1 MLQHLHKQLP
11 DLPLPQLLKKAPA
24 VLSLTKQH
32 VEEFLTLLLHRLKLS
47 KQQAEELLMTHPKLL
62 LAGAGPAS
70 LNLGFL
76 VGLGLR
82 QQELQGMVL
91 RSAEWLARP
100 LQELTAQWHFV
111 STVAKASLADVVLLP
126 ELLSLPIRSRLG
138 PRILYARKR
147 QVRLLLPSHEAWQPG
162 LSLEQWLAHQQVPL
176 RFWLTASEATMCAAV
191 GLSLEDYT
199 IFKAAWARVNA
210 ATLPASDFK
219 PS

>member
-111 STVAKASLADVVLLP
+111 STVAKVGVCDG
-126 ELLSLPIRSRLG
+126 LG
-138 PRILYARKR
+138 CVA
-147 QVRLLLPSHEAWQPG
+147 
-162 LSLEQWLAHQQVPL
+162 
-176 RFWLTASEATMCAAV
+176 
-191 GLSLEDYT
+191 
-199 IFKAAWARVNA
+199 A
-210 ATLPASDFK
+210 ATGVCVCSMTGANR
-219 PS
+219 